1 MGLASEFC
9 PLAKLTA
16 SINLANV
23 LILVNL
29 APVKSFPGVVSF
41 TVKRIAEI
49 LKPSTELPTLQQLLT
64 NNFGRGNCP
73 F

>member
-1 MGLASEFC
+1 MGSASAFC
-9 PLAKLTA
+9 PLAKLAA
-16 SINLANV
+16 SINLARV
-23 LILVNL
+23 LILVSV

-49 LKPSTELPTLQQLLT
+49 LNPANELPTLPALLT